1 MPNQNSMTNRTLT
14 ALVLRIAGIFLFTKL
29 FEQFGAY
36 FLSIYSIAVMT
47 ELGQPIDKLYFSL
60 TFLAIANIII
70 SLFLFI
76 KADWISKKLVKTD
89 TEIKTELNAES
100 LTKVILLTVGI
111 IWLTKL
117 IYLFPDLIKYCS
129 KFISSLNGNEEIEL
143 PDFAIANY
151 ILKSILT
158 LIIIFRIEK
167 ISNWIIKKI

>member
-1 MPNQNSMTNRTLT
+1 MTNRTLT

-47 ELGQPIDKLYFSL
+47 ELGQPIDKFYFSL

-76 KADWISKKLVKTD
+76 KADWISNKLVKTD
-89 TEIKTELNAES
+89 TEIKTELNPKS
-100 LTKVILLTVGI
+100 LTKVILLTVGVV
-111 IWLTKL
+111 WLAKMIYLLPDLIEYCTKL
-117 IYLFPDLIKYCS
+117 IS
-129 KFISSLNGNEEIEL
+129 RLNGNEEIEL
-143 PDFAIANY
+143 SNFALANY
-151 ILKSILT
+151 ILKALLT
-158 LIIIFRIEK
+158 LIIIFQIEK

>member
-47 ELGQPIDKLYFSL
+47 ELGQPIDKFYFSL

-70 SLFLFI
+70 SLLLFI

-100 LTKVILLTVGI
+100 LTKVILLTIGI
-111 IWLTKL
+111 IWLAKL
-117 IYLFPDLIKYCS
+117 IYLIPDLIEYCS
-129 KFISSLNGNEEIEL
+129 KFISRLNGNEEIEL
-143 PDFAIANY
+143 PDFAFPNY
-151 ILKSILT
+151 ILKTILT

-167 ISNWIIKKI
+167 ISNWILKKI